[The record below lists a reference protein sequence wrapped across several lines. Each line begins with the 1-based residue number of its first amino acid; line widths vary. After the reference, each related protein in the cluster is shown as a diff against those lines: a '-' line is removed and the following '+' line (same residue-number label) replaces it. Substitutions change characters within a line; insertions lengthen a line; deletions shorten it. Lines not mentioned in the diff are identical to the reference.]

1 MHHLCLMTAEAQA
14 PGGSLESHLGKAG
27 EQPSTAACPQGC
39 STLMQVTEGSWPSPQ
54 PLAKPVLDWPLWEG
68 SLATSGSHSA

>member
-14 PGGSLESHLGKAG
+14 PGGALESHLGKAG
-27 EQPSTAACPQGC
+27 EQPSTAARPQGC
-39 STLMQVTEGSWPSPQ
+39 SALTQVTEGSWPPPQ
-54 PLAKPVLDWPLWEG
+54 PLAKPVLDRPPWEG